1 MVKNGKTCKTGL
13 WLKASKQIKVYKIID
28 CLNNGTQST
37 KKHFLLNLTDYIK
50 YVRTNYVTKNDAHND
65 VLNQR
70 GLTKKI
76 VLPLIGKCMGSGF
89 CVFLWL
95 FFVW

>member
-1 MVKNGKTCKTGL
+1 MIKGIKTNKSVL
-13 WLKASKQIKVYKIID
+13 VID

-50 YVRTNYVTKNDAHND
+50 YVKTNYVTKNDAHND

-70 GLTKKI
+70 GSTKKI

-89 CVFLWL
+89 CVFL
-95 FFVW
+95 